1 MKLVNILKDK
11 EMRKKEEWMKIGA
24 AVLANGIPG
33 RISAMQVNENLR
45 GDGIDYVYYIE
56 VKLEGKKFS
65 APYHPNDIA
74 EGKIVAV

>member
-1 MKLVNILKDK
+1 MKK
-11 EMRKKEEWMKIGA
+11 GA
-24 AVLANGIPG
+24 PVLALGLPG
-33 RISAMQVNENLR
+33 VITKMQVNENLR